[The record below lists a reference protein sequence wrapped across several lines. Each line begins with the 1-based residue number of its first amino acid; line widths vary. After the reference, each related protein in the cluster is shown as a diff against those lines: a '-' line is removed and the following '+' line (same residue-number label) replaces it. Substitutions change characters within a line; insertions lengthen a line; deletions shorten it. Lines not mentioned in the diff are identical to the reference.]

1 VSEPV
6 KGTFAV
12 MSPWADIDPIPPK
25 GLQPRLSS
33 LADKKIGLF
42 INSKRAATPML
53 NLVEKRLKAQYPEIE
68 FSYFSSV
75 IINEPTYETKEKDKF
90 EDWLKG
96 VDAVVA
102 AVGD

>member
-1 VSEPV
+1 MSE
-6 KGTFAV
+6 KNTFAV
-12 MSPWADIDPIPPK
+12 MSPWADIDIIPPR
-25 GLQPRLSS
+25 GIQPRLPDLSN
-33 LADKKIGLF
+33 KKIGLF
-42 INSKRAATPML
+42 INSKRSATPML
-53 NLVEKRLKAQYPEIE
+53 KMVEKRLKSQYPGTE

-75 IINEPTYETKEKDKF
+75 IINEPAYETNKKDQF

>member
-1 VSEPV
+1 MSEPV
-6 KGTFAV
+6 KNTFAV
-12 MSPWADIDPIPPK
+12 MSPWADIDLIPSR
-25 GLQPRLSS
+25 GLQPRLAS

-42 INSKRAATPML
+42 INSKRSATPML
-53 NLVEKRLKAQYPEIE
+53 NIVEKRLKALYPTTE

-75 IINEPTYETKEKDKF
+75 IINEPAYETKEKDKF

>member
-1 VSEPV
+1 MSEPV
-6 KGTFAV
+6 KSTFAV
-12 MSPWADIDPIPPK
+12 MSPWAEVDTIPPR
-25 GLQPRLSS
+25 GLQPRLAG
-33 LADKKIGLF
+33 LAGKKIGLF

-53 NLVEKRLKAQYPEIE
+53 NLVERRLKALYPAAD

-75 IINEPTYETKEKDKF
+75 IINEPAYETKEKDKF